1 MGHMMEK
8 VVLTIRGMRCAACVN
23 QIEKKLQKRVGV
35 QEAIVHLPLEK
46 ATITFAPQTISLHQL
61 VDTIEE
67 MGYRVDMRKMGTS
80 KNSYQV
86 RLLLFSSLL
95 TIPFVVYMLGMLGLF
110 PEWPPFL
117 YDPWFQWL
125 LATPIQFIAGKDFYI
140 GAYQNLKNR
149 TAHMDLLVALGTSA
163 AYFYSV
169 GVMVTQRGTVYF
181 ETSALIITLVLFG
194 KTLEQAARART
205 SNVMQ
210 QLLEMQAKTARVLR
224 NGQEIDLPIEQVR
237 VGEIIIVRPGEK
249 IAVDGEVVEGYSTVD
264 ESMLTGESMPVGKK
278 PGEPVIGAT
287 LNQQGSFTFRATK
300 VGTETRMAQM
310 IRVVE
315 EAQAAKAPLQ
325 RVVDIVSG
333 YFAGIVLCL
342 SLLTALAWYW
352 IVAPGDLTTAVMNFT
367 AVLVIACPCALGLA
381 TPTSLIVGMGKAA
394 TYGILFKNGEALEK
408 TDKIS
413 TVVLDKTGTITKGE
427 LEMTDLL
434 LLHETDPRSILQW
447 AATAE
452 KRSEHPLGRAIVAK
466 AKAYPLAVPDPA
478 EFQSIP
484 GQGVVVKTAAR
495 EVILGNRKLLQERGI
510 SSSSSLAQIEELE
523 SEGKTVILMS
533 VDQQLTA
540 LIAVAD
546 TVKASSAQAIHQLH
560 KMGIEV
566 IMITGDNPRTAQTI
580 AAQVGIPHVLAE
592 VSPEQKAQEVKK
604 LQAQGKVVA
613 MVGDGVNDA
622 PALATADVGIALGT
636 GSDIAMETGEIT
648 FMRGDLRSIVA
659 AIQLSKATMRNIK
672 QNLFWAFLY
681 NTVGITLAAA
691 GMLAP
696 WIAGAAMAFSSLSVM
711 GNALRLKRFRLHI

>member
-1 MGHMMEK
+1 MEK
-8 VVLTIRGMRCAACVN
+8 VVLSIRGMRCTACVH
-23 QIEKKLQKRVGV
+23 QIEKKLQERVGV

-46 ATITFAPQTISLHQL
+46 ATVTFAPQAISLHQL

-67 MGYRVDMRKMGTS
+67 MGYRVDMPKMGTGKRES
-80 KNSYQV
+80 ISYQG
-86 RLLLFSSLL
+86 RLLLFSSIL
-95 TIPFVVYMLGMLGLF
+95 TVPFVVYMLGMVGLL
-110 PEWPPFL
+110 PAWPSFL
-117 YDPWFQWL
+117 YQPWFQWL

-140 GAYQNLKNR
+140 GAYRNLKNR

-169 GVMVTQRGTVYF
+169 GVMVTQQGAVYF
-181 ETSALIITLVLFG
+181 ETSAFIITLVLLG
-194 KTLEQAARART
+194 KRLEQFARART
-205 SNVMQ
+205 SNAMQ

-224 NGQEIDLPIEQVR
+224 DGQEMELAIAQVR
-237 VGEIIIVRPGEK
+237 VGEMIVVRPGEK
-249 IAVDGEVVEGYSTVD
+249 IPLDGEVVAGHSTVD
-264 ESMLTGESMPVGKK
+264 ESMLTGESMPIDKK
-278 PGEPVIGAT
+278 TGDLVIGAT

-300 VGTETRMAQM
+300 IGAETRMAQ
-310 IRVVE
+310 IIKVVE
-315 EAQAAKAPLQ
+315 EAQASKAPLQ

-333 YFAGIVLCL
+333 YFAVIVLCL

-352 IVAPGDLTTAVMNFT
+352 IVAPGDLTTAVLNFT

-408 TDKIS
+408 IDKIS

-427 LEMTDLL
+427 LEVTDLL
-434 LLHETDPRSILQW
+434 ILHDTDPRLILQW

-466 AKAYPLAVPDPA
+466 AKAYPLPVPDPT

-484 GQGVVVKTAAR
+484 GQGVVVKTEVR

-523 SEGKTVILMS
+523 SKGKTVILMS

-546 TVKASSAQAIHQLH
+546 TVKAGSAQAIDQLH
-560 KMGIEV
+560 KMGMEV

-580 AAQVGIPHVLAE
+580 AAQVGSPHVLAE
-592 VSPEQKAQEVKK
+592 VSPEEKAYEVKK

-636 GSDIAMETGEIT
+636 GSDIAMETGEVT
-648 FMRGDLRSIVA
+648 FIQGDLRSIVV

-681 NTVGITLAAA
+681 NTVGIALAAA

>member
-1 MGHMMEK
+1 MEK
-8 VVLTIRGMRCAACVN
+8 VVVSIRGMRCAACVH
-23 QIEKKLQKRVGV
+23 QIEKKLQERVGV
-35 QEAIVHLPLEK
+35 EEVIVHLPLEK
-46 ATITFAPQTISLHQL
+46 ATVTFVPQAISLHQL

-67 MGYRVDMRKMGTS
+67 MGYRVDMPKMGTS
-80 KNSYQV
+80 KKEAISYPG
-86 RLLLFSSLL
+86 RLLLFSSIL
-95 TIPFVVYMLGMLGLF
+95 TVPFVVYMLGMVGLL
-110 PEWPPFL
+110 PEWPSFL
-117 YDPWFQWL
+117 YQPWFQWL

-140 GAYQNLKNR
+140 GAYRNLKNR

-169 GVMVTQRGTVYF
+169 GVMVTQRGAVYF
-181 ETSALIITLVLFG
+181 ETSAFIITLVLLG
-194 KTLEQAARART
+194 KRLEQFARART
-205 SNVMQ
+205 SNAMQ

-224 NGQEIDLPIEQVR
+224 DGQEMELAIAQVR
-237 VGEIIIVRPGEK
+237 VGEMIIVCPGEK
-249 IAVDGEVVEGYSTVD
+249 IAVDGEVVAGYSTVD
-264 ESMLTGESMPVGKK
+264 ESMLTGESMPVDKK
-278 PGEPVIGAT
+278 TGDLVIGAT

-300 VGTETRMAQM
+300 VGAETRMAQ
-310 IRVVE
+310 IIKVVE
-315 EAQAAKAPLQ
+315 EAQASKAPLQ
-325 RVVDIVSG
+325 RVADIVSG

-342 SLLTALAWYW
+342 SLLTALAWYL
-352 IVAPGDLTTAVMNFT
+352 IFTPGDLTAAVLSFT

-394 TYGILFKNGEALEK
+394 EYGILFKNGETLEK
-408 TDKIS
+408 TYQIS

-427 LEMTDLL
+427 PEVTDLIIL
-434 LLHETDPRSILQW
+434 NGTDPRSILQW

-466 AKAYPLAVPDPA
+466 AKAYPLSFPDPA

-484 GQGVVVKTAAR
+484 GQGIVVKTVAR

-510 SSSSSLAQIEELE
+510 FYLSSLAQIEELE
-523 SEGKTVILMS
+523 SKGKTVIFMS

-546 TVKASSAQAIHQLH
+546 TVKAGSAQAIHQLH
-560 KMGIEV
+560 KMGMEV

-580 AAQVGIPHVLAE
+580 AAQVGIRHVLAE
-592 VSPEQKAQEVKK
+592 VLPEQKAEEVKK

-622 PALATADVGIALGT
+622 PALATADVGVALGT

-648 FMRGDLRSIVA
+648 FMRGDLQSIVA
-659 AIQLSKATMRNIK
+659 AIQLSKATIRNIK

-681 NTVGITLAAA
+681 NTVGIALAAA

-711 GNALRLKRFRLHI
+711 GNALRLRRFRLHI